1 MSKEKSQKMK
11 KVIFSILILA
21 FTISVNAQVDRTKA
35 PEAGSAPEIKIGDY
49 QSFELKNGL
58 KVFVVENH
66 KIPMVSYS
74 LSLDNDPVLEGDK
87 TGYVIMTGELLRAG
101 TTNRSKDEID
111 ESIDF
116 IGAYLS
122 TSASGI
128 YGRSLKK
135 HSEELL
141 DIMSDILYNPAFPQD
156 ELEKTKKQWITGLK
170 SQENEPTAIAANVAD
185 VLRYGKD
192 HPYGEL
198 QTEESIN
205 SITVD
210 DCKSYYNTYFS
221 PGVAYLIIVGDISM
235 KEAKKQV
242 KKHFAQW
249 ESKEVPKHK
258 YEFPQGYDSPKVAVS
273 NRDGAKQS
281 IIEVT
286 YTIDLKPGSEDVIPA
301 KVMNF
306 VLGGGSFS
314 SRLMQNIREDKGYTY
329 GAYSSLSSD
338 ELVGKFKASASVRN
352 TVTDS
357 ALVQVLKEMNR
368 IRTEK
373 VSEEDLQMMKN
384 VLTGSFSRSLED
396 PQTVARFALNTAKY
410 NLPKDY
416 YQTYLKKLNAVTPDD
431 VQRVAKKYIRP
442 ENAIILAVGDV
453 AQIKAGMK
461 HFSPAGEVEE
471 YDFFG
476 EPVKASPIPEGLTAQ
491 TVIDNYITARGGKE
505 NIEKVKDIT
514 SSATA
519 TIQGMTLNIKAF
531 KKAPGKICVET
542 YMGPN
547 LLSKQVCD
555 GVAAKMSSP
564 QGEQKLEG
572 EMLEQM
578 KYEAIL
584 FPELEYQ
591 KEGYSLELLGAEDVD
606 GEQTFKVK
614 VTNPAGKAQTIFFS
628 KNTGLIVKEVSSTP
642 QGNSIAL
649 THEYTEVNG
658 VKFPKKVSQSMGP
671 QMVEITVDKI
681 EVNKGIEDTKFEI

>member
-35 PEAGSAPEIKIGDY
+35 PEAGPAPEIKIGDY

-396 PQTVARFALNTAKY
+396 PQTVARFALSTAKY

-461 HFSPAGEVEE
+461 QFSPAGEVEE